1 VCTAHLILFA
11 FLLFF
16 FYFYWCSHDYLN
28 FFFEY
33 HFNDIIDTYL
43 LIVVYYFNFS
53 RFDDKDSVI
62 GIQQLKSS
70 VQKGIRTKILDQ
82 YPTLEEYIDM
92 ILPKKDALRIVKW

>member
-1 VCTAHLILFA
+1 MVCSNVSCT
-11 FLLFF
+11 
-16 FYFYWCSHDYLN
+16 FY
-28 FFFEY
+28 
-33 HFNDIIDTYL
+33 
-43 LIVVYYFNFS
+43 S

-82 YPTLEEYIDM
+82 YPTLEEYVDM

>member
-1 VCTAHLILFA
+1 MGNSVIFIITE

-16 FYFYWCSHDYLN
+16 FHIEIHNLCLIYILCNVYIELP
-28 FFFEY
+28 FF
-33 HFNDIIDTYL
+33 
-43 LIVVYYFNFS
+43 

-70 VQKGIRTKILDQ
+70 VQKGIRTKIIEQ